1 MSNSPNSSESI
12 KSLERESAFLENPDQ
27 DDPSLIVPSE
37 NITKAQAIQND
48 DSTWSVIQYE
58 EKNPNELHSTIIN
71 KDMTQRETLI
81 SNLGEVS
88 ISLDQEL
95 LNINAQINSKKSQ
108 IVSTIAS
115 AVSAGCS
122 MIQYSFAFGFP
133 LIPILAVDA
142 ADVNGTGVAIGAGL
156 TVRQDTASI
165 KIYPSLSNYA
175 TDNPLDP
182 DSTQSLSSSN
192 LGDGYLSFVGS
203 NDGSILSSDYKEID
217 PSPLSPPPNQST
229 CISYYNTITSLANEI
244 NSLRS
249 QRSSVNL
256 SDLNVVKKERF
267 NQQLQEWAIKST
279 DESLKQR
286 QTGISTVITSIQSV

>member
-1 MSNSPNSSESI
+1 MSDSPISINSI
-12 KSLERESAFLENPDQ
+12 KSLEKESAFLENPDQ

-37 NITKAQAIQND
+37 NIVNTEFKQND
-48 DSTWSVIQYE
+48 DLTWSKFQYE
-58 EKNPNELHSTIIN
+58 TKNPNELHSTIIN
-71 KDMTQRETLI
+71 EDVSQRETLI
-81 SNLGEVS
+81 SDLGQIS

-95 LNINAQINSKKSQ
+95 LDINNQINSKKSL
-108 IVSTIAS
+108 IISTIAS

-122 MIQYSFAFGFP
+122 MIQFTYAFGFP

-156 TVRQDTASI
+156 TVSQDTASI

-182 DSTQSLSSSN
+182 DSTQSLSSGN

-203 NDGSILSSDYKEID
+203 NDGSILSSSYKEID
-217 PSPLSPPPNQST
+217 AGGSTPPICT
-229 CISYYNTITSLANEI
+229 TYYNTITTLANEI
-244 NSLRS
+244 DALRS
-249 QRSSVNL
+249 QRSSTNL
-256 SDLNVVKKERF
+256 ASLNIVKKERF

-279 DESLKQR
+279 DESLNQR
-286 QTGISTVITSIQSV
+286 QSGISTVIAAIELV